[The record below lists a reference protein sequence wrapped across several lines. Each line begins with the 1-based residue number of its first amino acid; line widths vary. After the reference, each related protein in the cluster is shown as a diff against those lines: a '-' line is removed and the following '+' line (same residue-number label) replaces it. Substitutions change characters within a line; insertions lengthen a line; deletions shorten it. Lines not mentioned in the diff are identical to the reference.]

1 MTAIKEQVGRDA
13 IEHASVDEIR
23 NVQLERLKWTLK
35 HAYDNVPHYR
45 QKFDEAGV
53 HPDDLKQLSD
63 ISKFPFTTKQD
74 LRDNYPFKMFAVPRE
89 QVARVHASRH
99 HGQAYRGW
107 LYRQGHFHLGRL
119 VCPFHVGGRCPSG

>member
-45 QKFDEAGV
+45 QKFDESGCA
-53 HPDDLKQLSD
+53 
-63 ISKFPFTTKQD
+63 
-74 LRDNYPFKMFAVPRE
+74 PR
-89 QVARVHASRH
+89 R
-99 HGQAYRGW
+99 
-107 LYRQGHFHLGRL
+107 F
-119 VCPFHVGGRCPSG
+119 

>member
-53 HPDDLKQLSD
+53 HPDDCRSLEQKHHQSEPWPYR
-63 ISKFPFTTKQD
+63 SGQT
-74 LRDNYPFKMFAVPRE
+74 VPGE
-89 QVARVHASRH
+89 EPAA
-99 HGQAYRGW
+99 
-107 LYRQGHFHLGRL
+107 FHSAADPKR
-119 VCPFHVGGRCPSG
+119 